1 MVLVTE
7 KTPWQKYKE
16 KNGVTFFDLLNPAS
30 QKSDSILSKARL
42 EICESCDK
50 LISTTKQCKECG
62 CIMPLKVRLASAKCP
77 LSKW

>member
-1 MVLVTE
+1 MEQVTE

-42 EICESCDK
+42 EICQSCDK
-50 LISTTKQCKECG
+50 YLDSVKQCKECG
-62 CIMPLKVRLASAKCP
+62 CIMPLKVRLANAKCP
-77 LSKW
+77 LAKW